1 MRLRDTLFTK
11 AEQHALF
18 DHTFLARERLEE
30 QYSSIPHQSETAAFG
45 MWVFL
50 ATEVM
55 FFGCLFIS
63 VGAYWCLAPEVIE
76 RASIELNWQIGG
88 INTVVL
94 LVSSLMMVLA
104 VHSARLGREKQ
115 IFRYLLATAALGLCF
130 LCLKALEYYLDFRQN
145 LVPGFKFVDAEWV
158 GRGVDVGRI
167 GYVKMFLF
175 LYWVM
180 TGFHALHVTIG
191 IVAVLTMA
199 VLTRRGHF
207 SAEYNSP
214 VDVTGLYW
222 HFVDIVWIFLFPTLY
237 LLGTH
242 TTLAFS

>member
-1 MRLRDTLFTK
+1 MSLKDTLFTPT
-11 AEQHALF
+11 EQKALF

-30 QYSSIPHQSETAAFG
+30 QYASLPHQSETAAFG

-55 FFGCLFIS
+55 FFGTLFVS
-63 VGAYWCLAPEVIE
+63 VGAYWCLAPEIIE
-76 RASIELNWQIGG
+76 RASLELNWQIGA
-88 INTVVL
+88 INTLVL

-104 VHSARLGREKQ
+104 VHSAQINRQREVY
-115 IFRYLLATAALGLCF
+115 RYLLLTAGLGVCF
-130 LCLKALEYYLDFRQN
+130 LCFKALEYYLDYREN
-145 LVPGFKFVDAEWV
+145 LIPGLKFDDAEWTS
-158 GRGVDVGRI
+158 RGVDPSQV

-175 LYWVM
+175 LYWTM

-191 IVAVLTMA
+191 IVAVLVMA

-207 SAEYNSP
+207 SADYYSP

-222 HFVDIVWIFLFPTLY
+222 HFVDVVWIFLFPTLY

-242 TTLAFS
+242 TF